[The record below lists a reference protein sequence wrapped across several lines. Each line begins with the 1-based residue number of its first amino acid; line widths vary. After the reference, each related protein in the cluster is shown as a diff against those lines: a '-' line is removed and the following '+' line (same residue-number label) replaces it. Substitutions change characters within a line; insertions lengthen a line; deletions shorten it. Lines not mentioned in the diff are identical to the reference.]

1 MKRFVSWSFCL
12 LMLVLSA
19 QAQEKKAA
27 GLPPI
32 IDRDLIFGNPEL
44 AAAQLSPDGQ
54 YIAFL
59 KPWKDT
65 RNVYV
70 KKVDEPFG
78 AARQLTAETKRP
90 VAG

>member
-1 MKRFVSWSFCL
+1 MKRFLLWSFCL
-12 LMLVLSA
+12 LLITMSA
-19 QAQEKKAA
+19 SAQEKKS
-27 GLPPI
+27 GGVPPI
-32 IDRDLIFGNPEL
+32 IDRDLIFGNPEI

-70 KKVDEPFG
+70 KASMSRSALLG
-78 AARQLTAETKRP
+78 C
-90 VAG
+90 

>member
-1 MKRFVSWSFCL
+1 MKKFLHGL
-12 LMLVLSA
+12 LCVLFLIGCA
-19 QAQEKKAA
+19 HAQEKKA
-27 GLPPI
+27 GGMPPL
-32 IDRDLIFGNPEL
+32 IDRDLIFGNPDI

-70 KKVDEPFG
+70 KKVESHSGRRD
-78 AARQLTAETKRP
+78 
-90 VAG
+90 